1 MQEMFEQEDLLEQEM
16 LKRKMIEEKKANMQ
30 RKYLQMCKTEKV
42 LPLPIISKISEGV
55 LSLDDYKL
63 NFGLCKALAN
73 VFDDLEDSIF
83 KIDLRNNGITDSDFA
98 EIIRGAIKNP
108 HIKSLSLRNNEFREE
123 SLKELLKYFSLKV
136 PILEELVISACKTKN
151 S

>member
-1 MQEMFEQEDLLEQEM
+1 MQEMFEHEELLEQEM
-16 LKRKMIEEKKANMQ
+16 LKRKMVEEKKANMQ
-30 RKYLQMCKTEKV
+30 RKYLQMCKNEKV

-73 VFDDLEDSIF
+73 VLDDLDDSIF

-98 EIIRGAIKNP
+98 EILRGAIKNP
-108 HIKSLSLRNNEFREE
+108 YIKCLSLRNNELREE

>member
-1 MQEMFEQEDLLEQEM
+1 
-16 LKRKMIEEKKANMQ
+16 
-30 RKYLQMCKTEKV
+30 MCKTEKV

-55 LSLDDYKL
+55 LCLDDYKL

-73 VFDDLEDSIF
+73 VLDDLDDSIF

-108 HIKSLSLRNNEFREE
+108 HIKSLSLRNNELKEE

>member
-16 LKRKMIEEKKANMQ
+16 LKRKMIEERKANMQ
-30 RKYLQMCKTEKV
+30 RKYLQMCKNEKV

-63 NFGLCKALAN
+63 NFGLCKALSN
-73 VFDDLEDSIF
+73 ILDDLEDSIF
-83 KIDLRNNGITDSDFA
+83 KIDLRNNGINDSDFA

-108 HIKSLSLRNNEFREE
+108 HIRSLSLRNNELREE
-123 SLKELLKYFSLKV
+123 SLKELLKYF
-136 PILEELVISACKTKN
+136 
-151 S
+151 

>member
-1 MQEMFEQEDLLEQEM
+1 
-16 LKRKMIEEKKANMQ
+16 
-30 RKYLQMCKTEKV
+30 MCKNEKV

-63 NFGLCKALAN
+63 NFGLCKALSN
-73 VFDDLEDSIF
+73 VLDDLDDSIF

-98 EIIRGAIKNP
+98 EVIRGAIKNP
-108 HIKSLSLRNNEFREE
+108 HIKSLSIRNNEFREL
-123 SLKELLKYFSLKV
+123 SLQELLKYFSLKV
-136 PILEELVISACKTKN
+136 PVLEELVISACKTKN